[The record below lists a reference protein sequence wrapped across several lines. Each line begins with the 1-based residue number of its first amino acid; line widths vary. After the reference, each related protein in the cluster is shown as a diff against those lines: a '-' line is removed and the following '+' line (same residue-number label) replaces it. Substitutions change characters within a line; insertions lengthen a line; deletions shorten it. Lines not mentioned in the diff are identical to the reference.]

1 MFVSSSPAVS
11 LVKEYRPC
19 TFRGREG
26 WPSTPLFPRPKK
38 EALVYCNESLVSGRL
53 DALVGNLVPTADCYP
68 DRAFL
73 FAFLL
78 ASRLFIKP
86 HDLLGQIS
94 SRCQV
99 QMQDSHKGKE
109 PSPHLVRLISEWSET
124 FPYDFRDERVMSHVR
139 KVAHRCVSAEE
150 DNNTGGGRSAR
161 GDLPGAAHAAGE
173 ADPAGTVRGLPSLY
187 TLRFH
192 HVQRVCFKPEHTY
205 PAYES
210 MVWLHANRWRDL
222 RTQLILFGLKHGPF
236 ISNSRTNPV
245 WDLPITET
253 DELCGSAECMAQ
265 QLTHIELER
274 LSYIGAEEF
283 VQTFAIQTPLLDPSY
298 KDPRITTNYEVY
310 LEWSTRLKRLVITDI
325 VRHIKSKKQRV
336 RIVEY
341 WVDTAKEC
349 FNIGNFNSLMAII
362 AGLNTVPVSRLKRT

>member
-1 MFVSSSPAVS
+1 MTNTWLILQFSSCSQ
-11 LVKEYRPC
+11 
-19 TFRGREG
+19 
-26 WPSTPLFPRPKK
+26 
-38 EALVYCNESLVSGRL
+38 ALVYCNESLVSGRL

-99 QMQDSHKGKE
+99 QMQDSHK
-109 PSPHLVRLISEWSET
+109 
-124 FPYDFRDERVMSHVR
+124 
-139 KVAHRCVSAEE
+139 
-150 DNNTGGGRSAR
+150 
-161 GDLPGAAHAAGE
+161 
-173 ADPAGTVRGLPSLY
+173 
-187 TLRFH
+187 
-192 HVQRVCFKPEHTY
+192 
-205 PAYES
+205 
-210 MVWLHANRWRDL
+210 
-222 RTQLILFGLKHGPF
+222 
-236 ISNSRTNPV
+236 
-245 WDLPITET
+245 TET

-362 AGLNTVPVSRLKRT
+362 AGLNTVPVSRLKRTWCKSEVTEQFTILDNQMSSLENYASYKALLRAAAARFNKDDKRLCIVIPVFTLLAKEIHNLCDQCLQKLPNGHINFEKFWQLAKHMTEFITWKQIHCPFPKTAKVITYLQATPVLNDEGALLASFDCEPPQTDYEKDLYEKLL